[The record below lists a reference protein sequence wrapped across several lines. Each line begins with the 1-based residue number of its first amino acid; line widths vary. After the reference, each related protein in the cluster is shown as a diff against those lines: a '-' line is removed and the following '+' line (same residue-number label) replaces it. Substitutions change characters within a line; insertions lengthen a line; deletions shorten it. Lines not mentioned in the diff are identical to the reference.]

1 VLATAAPNSSGP
13 IMLQTAAR
21 RTAGSGRP
29 ARVAMSVAIALAAS
43 CSPFVTANANAM
55 TTARPNPV
63 IPLAPPIERP
73 AAGPLRRAMICPG
86 GVRPPAYG
94 PQRMYGRVVGVTVLG
109 VGGHLVT
116 VEAFVGRGLP
126 SLVFTGLPGASV
138 NDARDR
144 VRPAVESAGLEW
156 PLRRVVVNL
165 APASLRKDGPG
176 LDLPVAVGVLA
187 ATAQVPA
194 PAVVGYAFAGELSL
208 KGELLPTPGILSVAI
223 AAARAGL
230 KGVVVPAANALEA
243 AQIGSLRIVAAS
255 TLADVARFLQGGWDP
270 PAIDV
275 GEIAPP
281 EASKVDL
288 AEVRGQ
294 AQARR
299 ALEVAAA
306 GGHNLLM
313 IGPPGAGKTMLA
325 RRLATILPELSREE
339 ALEATQL
346 HSVAGLLT
354 DRGVLTTRPFRA
366 PHHSVS
372 IAGLLGGGST
382 FLRPGEVSLA
392 HHGVLFLDELTEF
405 RRDALEGL
413 RQPLEDGRVVVTRAA
428 GSVEFPARF
437 TLVAAANPCP
447 CGFDGDQRKHC
458 RCRADRVE
466 LYQQKLSGPLLD
478 RIDLR
483 LRVPRLTKQELLGS
497 GHGERSDVVRVRVQ
511 EARERQ
517 RHRYASLGVTCNAHL
532 SGPLVRRHAKVSPR
546 AEELLASAVEAL
558 ALTGRGF
565 DRALKVARTVADLA
579 GAPHIESDHLAEAL
593 SYREG
598 FGDEGLARAG

>member
-1 VLATAAPNSSGP
+1 
-13 IMLQTAAR
+13 
-21 RTAGSGRP
+21 
-29 ARVAMSVAIALAAS
+29 
-43 CSPFVTANANAM
+43 
-55 TTARPNPV
+55 
-63 IPLAPPIERP
+63 
-73 AAGPLRRAMICPG
+73 
-86 GVRPPAYG
+86 
-94 PQRMYGRVVGVTVLG
+94 MYGRVVGVTVLG

-116 VEAFVGRGLP
+116 VEAYVGRGLP
-126 SLVFTGLPGASV
+126 SLIFTGLPGAAV

-165 APASLRKDGPG
+165 APANLRKDGPG
-176 LDLPVAVGVLA
+176 LDLPMAVAVLT

-194 PAVVGYAFAGELSL
+194 ASVLGYAFAGELSL

-230 KGVVVPAANALEA
+230 VGVVVPAANAVEA
-243 AQIGSLRIVAAS
+243 AQIDPLRVIGAA
-255 TLADVARFLQGGWDP
+255 T
-270 PAIDV
+270 
-275 GEIAPP
+275 
-281 EASKVDL
+281 L
-288 AEVRGQ
+288 AEVTGFLRGTWEPPPVAAEVAEIAEGSRVDLSEILGQ
-294 AQARR
+294 DQARR

-306 GGHNLLM
+306 GGHNMLM
-313 IGPPGAGKTMLA
+313 VGPPGAGKTMLA

-346 HSVAGLLT
+346 HSVAGLLRE
-354 DRGVLTTRPFRA
+354 RGVLTSRPFRA

-372 IAGLLGGGST
+372 LAGLLGGGTT

-447 CGFDGDQRKHC
+447 CGFDGDQVRHC
-458 RCRADRVE
+458 RCRPDRVE

-483 LRVPRLTKQELLGS
+483 LRVPRLSRQELLGS
-497 GHGERSDVVRVRVQ
+497 GSGERSDVVRARVQ
-511 EARERQ
+511 EARDRQ
-517 RHRYASLGVTCNAHL
+517 RRRYASLAVACNAHL
-532 SGPLVRRHAKVSPR
+532 SGPLARRETRLAR
-546 AEELLASAVEAL
+546 GAEELLAGAVESL

-565 DRALKVARTVADLA
+565 DRALKVARTIGDLA
-579 GAPHIESDHLAEAL
+579 GTDRVEPEHLAEAL

-598 FGDEGLARAG
+598 FGEGLARAG

>member
-1 VLATAAPNSSGP
+1 
-13 IMLQTAAR
+13 
-21 RTAGSGRP
+21 
-29 ARVAMSVAIALAAS
+29 
-43 CSPFVTANANAM
+43 
-55 TTARPNPV
+55 
-63 IPLAPPIERP
+63 
-73 AAGPLRRAMICPG
+73 
-86 GVRPPAYG
+86 
-94 PQRMYGRVVGVTVLG
+94 
-109 VGGHLVT
+109 
-116 VEAFVGRGLP
+116 
-126 SLVFTGLPGASV
+126 V

-144 VRPAVESAGLEW
+144 IRPAVESAGLEW

-165 APASLRKDGPG
+165 APANLRKDGPG
-176 LDLPVAVGVLA
+176 LDLPMAVSVLA

-194 PAVVGYAFAGELSL
+194 KSLEGLAMAGELSL

-230 KGVVVPAANALEA
+230 RGVIVPAANAIEA
-243 AQIGSLRIVAAS
+243 AQIEPLHVVGAPALANVAA
-255 TLADVARFLQGGWDP
+255 FLRGSWDP
-270 PAIDV
+270 PVIRP
-275 GEIAPP
+275 GTAPP
-281 EASKVDL
+281 ASDGSTVDL
-288 AEVRGQ
+288 SEIRGQ

-313 IGPPGAGKTMLA
+313 VGPPGAGKTMLA

-346 HSVAGLLT
+346 HSVAGLLR
-354 DRGVLTTRPFRA
+354 DRGVLTSRPFRS
-366 PHHSVS
+366 PHHSIS
-372 IAGLLGGGST
+372 LAGLLGGGSA

-413 RQPLEDGRVVVTRAA
+413 RQPLEDARVVVTRAA

-447 CGFDGDQRKHC
+447 CGFDGDERRHC
-458 RCRADRVE
+458 RCRLDRVE

-483 LRVPRLTKQELLGS
+483 LRVPRLTRGELLS
-497 GHGERSDVVRVRVQ
+497 ADEGERSERVRERVQ

-517 RHRYASLGVTCNAHL
+517 RARYGSIGVACNAHL
-532 SGPLVRRHAKVSPR
+532 SGPLARRETLLSTR
-546 AEELLASAVEAL
+546 AEELLATAVESL

-565 DRALKVARTVADLA
+565 DRALKVARTIADLA
-579 GAPHIESDHLAEAL
+579 RADRVEAEHLAEAF

-598 FGDEGLARAG
+598 FGEGLARAG

>member
-1 VLATAAPNSSGP
+1 
-13 IMLQTAAR
+13 
-21 RTAGSGRP
+21 
-29 ARVAMSVAIALAAS
+29 
-43 CSPFVTANANAM
+43 
-55 TTARPNPV
+55 
-63 IPLAPPIERP
+63 
-73 AAGPLRRAMICPG
+73 
-86 GVRPPAYG
+86 
-94 PQRMYGRVVGVTVLG
+94 
-109 VGGHLVT
+109 
-116 VEAFVGRGLP
+116 
-126 SLVFTGLPGASV
+126 
-138 NDARDR
+138 

-176 LDLPVAVGVLA
+176 LDLPVAIGVLA
-187 ATAQVPA
+187 ATTQVPA
-194 PAVVGYAFAGELSL
+194 HAVVGYAFAGELSL

-230 KGVVVPAANALEA
+230 DGVIVPAANALEA
-243 AQIGSLRIVAAS
+243 AQIGSLRVIGAATLAEVAGFLRGTWGPPALDPGIVAPAEDS
-255 TLADVARFLQGGWDP
+255 T
-270 PAIDV
+270 
-275 GEIAPP
+275 
-281 EASKVDL
+281 VDL

-294 AQARR
+294 SQARR
-299 ALEVAAA
+299 AIEVAAA

-313 IGPPGAGKTMLA
+313 VGPPGAGKTMLA

-346 HSVAGLLT
+346 HSVAGLLRE
-354 DRGVLTTRPFRA
+354 RGVLTSRPFRA
-366 PHHSVS
+366 PHHSLS
-372 IAGLLGGGST
+372 LAGLLGGGST

-392 HHGVLFLDELTEF
+392 HHGVLFLDEFTEF

-447 CGFDGDQRKHC
+447 CGFDGDQRRHC
-458 RCRADRVE
+458 RCRLDRVE

-497 GHGERSDVVRVRVQ
+497 EQGERSDVVRDRVQ

-517 RHRYASLGVTCNAHL
+517 RHRYAAIGVACNAHL
-532 SGPLVRRHAKVSPR
+532 SGPLVRRLGGLTSD
-546 AEELLASAVEAL
+546 AEELLASAVEVL

-579 GAPHIESDHLAEAL
+579 AAPRVEVEHLAEAL

-598 FGDEGLARAG
+598 FGEENLARAG

>member
-1 VLATAAPNSSGP
+1 VLVAT
-13 IMLQTAAR
+13 T
-21 RTAGSGRP
+21 
-29 ARVAMSVAIALAAS
+29 
-43 CSPFVTANANAM
+43 
-55 TTARPNPV
+55 
-63 IPLAPPIERP
+63 
-73 AAGPLRRAMICPG
+73 
-86 GVRPPAYG
+86 
-94 PQRMYGRVVGVTVLG
+94 
-109 VGGHLVT
+109 
-116 VEAFVGRGLP
+116 
-126 SLVFTGLPGASV
+126 
-138 NDARDR
+138 
-144 VRPAVESAGLEW
+144 
-156 PLRRVVVNL
+156 
-165 APASLRKDGPG
+165 
-176 LDLPVAVGVLA
+176 
-187 ATAQVPA
+187 QVPA
-194 PAVVGYAFAGELSL
+194 KAVIGFAFAGELSL

-230 KGVVVPAANALEA
+230 TGVVVPAANAVEA
-243 AQIGSLRIVAAS
+243 AQIGSLRVVGAA
-255 TLADVARFLQGGWDP
+255 TLADVAGFLRGTWDP
-270 PAIDV
+270 PAI
-275 GEIAPP
+275 EPSA
-281 EASKVDL
+281 EAAAQGSKVDL
-288 AEVRGQ
+288 SEVRGQ

-313 IGPPGAGKTMLA
+313 VGPPGAGKTMLA

-346 HSVAGLLT
+346 HSVAGLLW
-354 DRGVLTTRPFRA
+354 DRGLLSVRPFRA
-366 PHHSVS
+366 PHHSIS
-372 IAGLLGGGST
+372 LAGLLGGGST

-458 RCRADRVE
+458 RCRPDRVE

-497 GHGERSDVVRVRVQ
+497 GKAERSEVVQARVQ
-511 EARERQ
+511 EARRRQ
-517 RHRYASLGVTCNAHL
+517 QHRYASLGVACNAHL
-532 SGPLVRRHAKVSPR
+532 SGPLARRKTRLAPK
-546 AEELLASAVEAL
+546 AEELLSAAVESL

-579 GAPHIESDHLAEAL
+579 GVERVEAVHLAEAL

-598 FGDEGLARAG
+598 FGADGLARAG